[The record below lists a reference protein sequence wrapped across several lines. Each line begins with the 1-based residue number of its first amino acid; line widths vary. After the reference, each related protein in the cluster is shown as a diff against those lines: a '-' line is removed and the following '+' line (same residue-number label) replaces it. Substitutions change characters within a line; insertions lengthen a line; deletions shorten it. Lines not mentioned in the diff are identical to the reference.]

1 MSSADERNGAVAA
14 FPVAALGDFQ
24 VGVMLRRGQVPLG
37 LQRRVF
43 GRAQRPDDAVPRAG
57 AEEFVHFG
65 QFGTQLVGIA
75 FRETAD
81 DEQPFDLSGVFG
93 RGRPQ
98 DHVDR
103 LLLGVADET
112 AGVDHDDLGVG
123 AVAVEEHL
131 VTRRGEPGH
140 QVLAVHG
147 VFRTAQRY
155 DVDFFHAFRVSSAK
169 VWIIPGF
176 IAKTAAHFRCAAAA
190 GSRWGTTT
198 SHGCRRLRCRCRARS
213 KRRRHSPRSASR
225 PA

>member
-1 MSSADERNGAVAA
+1 
-14 FPVAALGDFQ
+14 
-24 VGVMLRRGQVPLG
+24 MLRRGQVPLG
-37 LQRRVF
+37 LQRRVLR
-43 GRAQRPDDAVPRAG
+43 GSQCTDDAVPRAC
-57 AEEFVHFG
+57 AEIVVHLGNLGPQFVG
-65 QFGTQLVGIA
+65 VA
-75 FRETAD
+75 FREASH
-81 DEQPFDLSGVFG
+81 DEQPFDLAGVFG

-103 LLLGVADET
+103 LLLGVADES

-123 AVAVEEHL
+123 AVAVEEHR

-176 IAKTAAHFRCAAAA
+176 IAKRAAHFRCAAAA
-190 GSRWGTTT
+190 GSRWDTTT
-198 SHGCRRLRCRCRARS
+198 SHGCRMLRCRCRARS